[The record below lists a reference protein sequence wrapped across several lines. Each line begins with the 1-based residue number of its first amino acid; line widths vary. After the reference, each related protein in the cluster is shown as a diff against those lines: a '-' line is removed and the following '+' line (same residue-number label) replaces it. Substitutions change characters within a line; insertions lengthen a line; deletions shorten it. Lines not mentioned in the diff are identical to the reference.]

1 MDKRFALSAAG
12 VAGAATAA
20 TAFAGG
26 DAVLTFHWDRYAGE
40 AAMNVASSGG
50 NSVGGGVSGSQVVF
64 TSSGS
69 ILASLTFQNW
79 NPLASSAY
87 TSGYRF
93 EFVLADATGDY
104 VVTMTDTW
112 GDGWAFVPDS
122 GAEAFVA
129 GGSVSGDT
137 VIAFS
142 SGNSAGGNISITPAP
157 GALALLGLAG
167 LAGRRKRA

>member
-12 VAGAATAA
+12 IAGAATAA

-26 DAVLTFHWDRYAGE
+26 DAVLTFHWDVYATE
-40 AAMNVASSGG
+40 AAFQAVSSGG
-50 NSVGGGVSGSQVVF
+50 RYIAGAVQGGGAVYG
-64 TSSGS
+64 SSGS
-69 ILASLTFQNW
+69 IIASLTFQRW

-93 EFVLADATGDY
+93 EFALANATGDY
-104 VVTMTDTW
+104 VVTMTDTY
-112 GDGWAFVPDS
+112 GDGWGFTPNS
-122 GAEAFVA
+122 GSDAFVA
-129 GGSVSGDT
+129 TGSVSGDT
-137 VIAFS
+137 QIAFG
-142 SGNSAGGNISITPAP
+142 SGNSAGGTISITPAP